1 MHMSWP
7 RWAWWLTSFEL
18 YANGKGLIINDD
30 KTAVTK
36 QRRQALLLHL
46 AGPDVQDKL
55 CQKQDETVQH
65 FSTRLGQTTRDCGFW
80 ADADN
85 QIRDTIL
92 SKHTPKYVGRKSL
105 EEGHGLTLVRT
116 LELASQCER
125 IEEQI
130 ATMSLNGEKRETET
144 VHRAT
149 QKGGKY
155 MKTGGKW
162 LHWSHGKDPKCPA
175 RGRTCHKCNGKDYF
189 SKMCQKNQRNKM
201 WTWLR

>member
-1 MHMSWP
+1 M
-7 RWAWWLTSFEL
+7 
-18 YANGKGLIINDD
+18 
-30 KTAVTK
+30 
-36 QRRQALLLHL
+36 
-46 AGPDVQDKL
+46 
-55 CQKQDETVQH
+55 
-65 FSTRLGQTTRDCGFW
+65 
-80 ADADN
+80 
-85 QIRDTIL
+85 
-92 SKHTPKYVGRKSL
+92 GRKSL

-162 LHWSHGKDPKCPA
+162 LH
-175 RGRTCHKCNGKDYF
+175 
-189 SKMCQKNQRNKM
+189 
-201 WTWLR
+201 